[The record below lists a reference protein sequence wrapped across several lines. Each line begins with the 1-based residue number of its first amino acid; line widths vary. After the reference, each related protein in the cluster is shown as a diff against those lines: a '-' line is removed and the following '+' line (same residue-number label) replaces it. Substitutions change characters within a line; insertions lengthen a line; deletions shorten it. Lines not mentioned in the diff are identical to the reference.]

1 MLLYLPPCI
10 MIDTSVLQCA
20 IMTPLAPVNFDLPST
35 SESFYFF
42 FFFFPVPLAGSRR
55 ELTMH
60 FTLYSE
66 YVAMVV
72 ARDLAWSAVKSPN
85 IKGVL
90 LTLRQWKLWVLSNCL
105 GECEGFFFFFN
116 VPFNYHASV
125 VVISELI
132 FKTQG
137 RTTCKGRSQSS
148 VVSAYSAVVLI
159 LAGIRSNF

>member
-1 MLLYLPPCI
+1 MQSKSIKRSVQIPLYLPTCNVTDPSI
-10 MIDTSVLQCA
+10 LQCA
-20 IMTPLAPVNFDLPST
+20 IMTPLALVNFDLPST
-35 SESFYFF
+35 SEAFCFF
-42 FFFFPVPLAGSRR
+42 FPLAGSRR

-105 GECEGFFFFFN
+105 GEREVFYFFC

-137 RTTCKGRSQSS
+137 RTTCKGRSPSKI
-148 VVSAYSAVVLI
+148 VSA
-159 LAGIRSNF
+159 